1 MNWRLH
7 LTNQAIPYLDI
18 LEGQPVLLGAWSR
31 HDRIA
36 FYELKTG
43 TSAGEMT
50 LLVPTPQSREAPEW
64 QSFLADLKAPNGAF
78 LSQFSTPQSDV
89 YLTDDGR
96 MRLVHQQGST
106 DLYLDDSGTEL
117 KLDVSEA
124 ESFRAVAL
132 DRFLGLTAA
141 LDETGKLHLYQQHI
155 RVGAFDLGLA
165 VEADTRLF
173 LSISRGGSAIFVS
186 DGRRLLVTDS
196 SGRVRKQVDTHY
208 FVGAMACSP
217 DGRYLI
223 ASDGDTGVLRVYD
236 GADLTPLYQRFAIDL
251 LAKATQ
257 LQLMAD
263 LPPFMVGL
271 SALNIGRRGEVV
283 FAMSGIVCASHIE
296 NMDALPRAQ
305 SLF

>member
-1 MNWRLH
+1 MSWRLH

-18 LEGQPVLLGAWSR
+18 LEGQPVLLGVWSR
-31 HDRIA
+31 YDRVA
-36 FYELKTG
+36 FYELESG
-43 TSAGEMT
+43 TSAGEMP
-50 LLVPTPQSREAPEW
+50 LLVPRPESRADAEW
-64 QSFLADLKAPNGAF
+64 QSFLADLKAPNGSF
-78 LSQFSTPQSDV
+78 LSRLRAPQGNI

-96 MRLVHQQGST
+96 MRLVHAPGST
-106 DLYLDDSGTEL
+106 DLYLDDNGTEV
-117 KLDVSEA
+117 KLPVSDA

-155 RVGAFDLGLA
+155 RVGAFDLGINA
-165 VEADTRLF
+165 QADTRLF
-173 LSISRGGSAIFVS
+173 IAISRGGNAIFVS
-186 DGRRLLVTDS
+186 DGSRLLVADS
-196 SGRVRKQVDTHY
+196 SGKVRRQIETHY
-208 FVGAMACSP
+208 FVGDMACSP

-236 GADLTPLYQRFAIDL
+236 GVNLALMYQRFAIDL

-271 SALNIGRRGEVV
+271 SALNIGKRGEVV
-283 FAMSGIVCASHIE
+283 FAMSGIVCVSHIDD
-296 NMDALPRAQ
+296 MDALPRAQ
-305 SLF
+305 PLL